1 MKKLK
6 LYSGIGLLSTFCI
19 AVNYFIFADIY
30 GLGSTDAFYATL
42 LISITLFIVNFSLR
56 LILKDD

>member
-6 LYSGIGLLSTFCI
+6 LYSGIGLLSTFCV
-19 AVNYFIFADIY
+19 AVNYFIFEDIY
-30 GLGSTDAFYATL
+30 GFGSTDAFYAAL
-42 LISITLFIVNFSLR
+42 SISITLFIVNFSLR